1 MSFILSFSLIEI
13 NSFTLFF
20 SLSFIQVAQSS
31 PSPSADSVINRPRFV
46 EDEHEKADPSSHS
59 TNGDFVVG
67 IEGVDAKPDRIVLS
81 DAAKFP
87 TTSGLGKRGLNRRI
101 ANHDEEEEDS
111 HQGPVPDSAKSQ
123 NDKSTSK
130 KKRNVPPVKFEPP
143 DEESTTDEDAEP
155 TRYFVFYV
163 FHSIILFHFCF
174 L

>member
-31 PSPSADSVINRPRFV
+31 PS
-46 EDEHEKADPSSHS
+46 
-59 TNGDFVVG
+59 
-67 IEGVDAKPDRIVLS
+67 
-81 DAAKFP
+81 
-87 TTSGLGKRGLNRRI
+87 
-101 ANHDEEEEDS
+101 HDEEEEDS

-163 FHSIILFHFCF
+163 FHFIILFHFCF